1 MQLSK
6 GQNQGYATMP
16 TTKNEYYSLA
26 EDETQT
32 ILKPLES
39 LLLKEEEKSTE
50 GGNTPKLSTKK
61 NENESEFVEE
71 KGKSNSGFW
80 SLKRRKDKSRRGSSV
95 SNTSN
100 ASIASNTEN
109 EQSEPIIPVG
119 KTEPIVL
126 SSWNGLG
133 TNPQDNNQDE
143 ETNIELEKSHEG
155 ETVLKNM
162 IESGLVIDALIEKQN
177 MTYSPRIES
186 GSTTEKASK
195 QPDTLK
201 DFYTMMMEADLREME
216 VIIPKSLILQQRAKR
231 ATLFFRI

>member
-1 MQLSK
+1 
-6 GQNQGYATMP
+6 MP
-16 TTKNEYYSLA
+16 TTKNEYSLA

-39 LLLKEEEKSTE
+39 LLMKEEEKSTE
-50 GGNTPKLSTKK
+50 GGKTPKLSTKK

-80 SLKRRKDKSRRGSSV
+80 SLKRHKDKSRRGSSV

-100 ASIASNTEN
+100 VSNASNTEN
-109 EQSEPIIPVG
+109 KQSEPAIPVG
-119 KTEPIVL
+119 KTEPIGL

-133 TNPQDNNQDE
+133 INPQDNNQDE
-143 ETNIELEKSHEG
+143 ETNVELEKSQEG
-155 ETVLKNM
+155 ETVLKNT
-162 IESGLVIDALIEKQN
+162 IESGSVIDALIEKQN